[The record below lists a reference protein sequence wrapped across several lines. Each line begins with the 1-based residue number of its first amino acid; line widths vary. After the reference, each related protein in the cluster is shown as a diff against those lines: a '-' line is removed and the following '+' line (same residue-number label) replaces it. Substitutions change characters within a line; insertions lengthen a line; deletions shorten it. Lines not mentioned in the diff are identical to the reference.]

1 MNCHEYRNHLT
12 QASLSRLPLAVDR
25 DSALAAHHETCTEC
39 RQWAAEQLELDRFIT
54 AWVQETF
61 TGQSTTGETPAV
73 DLTDRITA
81 AALHELQPQA
91 SSASK
96 NQSIASRKLSFSRT
110 GLAALLA
117 TLAAS
122 LLFVLPQLS
131 LNLPQTFNQSQLAS
145 DDTLDSDPVVSIVS
159 SVRNVVGNVAATP
172 STAVAKLPSSSFIP
186 NWQVGT
192 IQFSGSD
199 NTRFPTPR
207 WADVR
212 EDLQPLESEVKQA
225 FDFIWSAL
233 PPEEI

>member
-12 QASLSRLPLAVDR
+12 QASLNRLPLAADWE
-25 DSALAAHHETCTEC
+25 SALAAHHETCTEC
-39 RQWAAEQLELDRFIT
+39 RQWAAEQLELDRFIA
-54 AWVQETF
+54 AWAQETL
-61 TGQSTTGETPAV
+61 TGKTPSV

-81 AALHELQPQA
+81 AVLHDLQPQA
-91 SSASK
+91 TSVSK
-96 NQSIASRKLSFSRT
+96 DQRIAARKLSFSRT

-131 LNLPQTFNQSQLAS
+131 LNLPQVFNQSQFAS
-145 DDTLDSDPVVSIVS
+145 DETLDSDPVVSIVS

-199 NTRFPTPR
+199 STRFPTPR